1 MLYHTLISDSL
12 DEFDLVSN
20 KKSFTWMI
28 IAYFLLVMP
37 LILFVFFKK
46 MSKYED
52 KKDGNNSINSG
63 DD

>member
-37 LILFVFFKK
+37 LVLFVFLKK

-52 KKDGNNSINSG
+52 KKDGNNNSG
-63 DD
+63 DE